1 MNEQSDITPM
11 TALLLNAGQ
20 LAYATTEC
28 RAVALALAC
37 LTETQDHKGAKGTGF
52 LPDRKTLVEAA
63 DEFVTADLYG
73 PVVMFALDV
82 LSHGGYLVADQ
93 LVPGMPYVIDT
104 TTLPLRVTSDDCA
117 DVPVEHDAYGHGDN

>member
-1 MNEQSDITPM
+1 MIDEADISPA

-20 LAYATTEC
+20 LAFATTDV

-37 LTETQDHKGAKGTGF
+37 LTETQDHRGAKGTGF
-52 LPDRKTLVEAA
+52 LPDRETLIDCATEH
-63 DEFVTADLYG
+63 VTAKLDG
-73 PVVMFALDV
+73 PVIMFALDV

-104 TTLPLRVTSDDCA
+104 TTLPCRFCCADDCPA
-117 DVPVEHDAYGHGDN
+117 PVEHDALGHGDS